1 MPQPV
6 CKNEGQETEGGSL
19 SPFQSLSPTLSPSQ
33 GPADAGP
40 FLYEKTQEKTRELEA
55 IDSKKRHNRQRI
67 KGDNCIKRHQPK
79 GTSRKYET
87 TPRGI
92 EL

>member
-40 FLYEKTQEKTRELEA
+40 FLYEKTQGKTRELEA
-55 IDSKKRHNRQRI
+55 IDNKKRHNRQRTRARV
-67 KGDNCIKRHQPK
+67 KGDTEPSAV
-79 GTSRKYET
+79 SRPLSPE
-87 TPRGI
+87 
-92 EL
+92 